1 MKPYVLQEWSG
12 RGEFLGC
19 EAFDTMPA
27 VEKSLFLWIQ
37 MMASKGYELAPFPG
51 GVVACKR
58 DAWGRSQPEM
68 MAIIEPQRPAVTGAA
83 VAAVTRNMDV
93 RAGSCVAP
101 LHHPIR
107 PSLIHN

>member
-83 VAAVTRNMDV
+83 IPDWIRAPVGAPDDPNPV
-93 RAGSCVAP
+93 RGVV
-101 LHHPIR
+101 R
-107 PSLIHN
+107 